1 MFFESFLFI
10 GSDSLAPADILHEVD
25 HDDDEHDPVH
35 DGDESNWENEAKPE
49 WVACGPAAEEQ
60 REGKPL
66 QCCLQLFFTKLENY
80 STRCPIPMLLVDAH
94 QEHGYEAGVSPSKG
108 LLDEDNVP

>member
-35 DGDESNWENEAKPE
+35 DGDESNRENEAKPE
-49 WVACGPAAEEQ
+49 RVARSPAAEEQ

-66 QCCLQLFFTKLENY
+66 QCCLQLLFTKLE
-80 STRCPIPMLLVDAH
+80 TIPL
-94 QEHGYEAGVSPSKG
+94 GVPYPCS
-108 LLDEDNVP
+108 

>member
-10 GSDSLAPADILHEVD
+10 GSDSLALADILHEVD

-35 DGDESNWENEAKPE
+35 DGDESNRENEAKPE
-49 WVACGPAAEEQ
+49 RVACGPAAEEQ

-66 QCCLQLFFTKLENY
+66 HCCLQLFFTKLE
-80 STRCPIPMLLVDAH
+80 TIPL
-94 QEHGYEAGVSPSKG
+94 GVPYPCS
-108 LLDEDNVP
+108 

>member
-1 MFFESFLFI
+1 MFFESFLFV
-10 GSDSLAPADILHEVD
+10 GSDSLALVDIFHEVD

-35 DGDESNWENEAKPE
+35 DGDESNRENEGKPE
-49 WVACGPAAEEQ
+49 RVARGPAAEEQ

-66 QCCLQLFFTKLENY
+66 VLFTTLLYQTGNY
-80 STRCPIPMLLVDAH
+80 SIRWPIPILLVDAH

-108 LLDEDNVP
+108 LVDEDNVS

>member
-66 QCCLQLFFTKLENY
+66 QCCLQLFFTKLE
-80 STRCPIPMLLVDAH
+80 TIPL
-94 QEHGYEAGVSPSKG
+94 GVPYPCS
-108 LLDEDNVP
+108 

>member
-35 DGDESNWENEAKPE
+35 DGDESNRENEAKPE
-49 WVACGPAAEEQ
+49 WVARGPAAEEQ

-66 QCCLQLFFTKLENY
+66 QCCLQLFFTKLE
-80 STRCPIPMLLVDAH
+80 TIPL
-94 QEHGYEAGVSPSKG
+94 GVSYPCS
-108 LLDEDNVP
+108 